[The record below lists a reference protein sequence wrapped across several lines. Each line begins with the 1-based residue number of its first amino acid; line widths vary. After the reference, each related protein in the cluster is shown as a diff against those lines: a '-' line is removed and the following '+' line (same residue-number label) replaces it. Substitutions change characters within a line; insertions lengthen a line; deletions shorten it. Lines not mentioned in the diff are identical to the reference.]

1 MCKWACTVLG
11 ANVTKETTELRFWT
25 WGNDHVPHF
34 LIVTDLWTHYQC
46 LFFLKINSCVIC
58 FQGIGVKKLS
68 WGSTNTR
75 SLTVVVMYKCLFNY
89 YFQYFFLLLFVKS
102 HHYRDHHIPFHGVKV
117 ILYDTTEFL
126 LKGYR
131 LSYFDSWS
139 SLQRKRALQLKSAK
153 TN

>member
-1 MCKWACTVLG
+1 MYRTWG
-11 ANVTKETTELRFWT
+11 YVTKETTELRFWT

-46 LFFLKINSCVIC
+46 LFFLKINSCVVR

-68 WGSTNTR
+68 WGSTNTQ
-75 SLTVVVMYKCLFNY
+75 SLRVVMYKCLFNNTPVL
-89 YFQYFFLLLFVKS
+89 FHLLFVNS

-117 ILYDTTEFL
+117 ILYDTAEFL

-139 SLQRKRALQLKSAK
+139 SLQRKQALQLKSAK

>member
-75 SLTVVVMYKCLFNY
+75 SLIVVVMYKCLFNNTP
-89 YFQYFFLLLFVKS
+89 LLF
-102 HHYRDHHIPFHGVKV
+102 
-117 ILYDTTEFL
+117 
-126 LKGYR
+126 
-131 LSYFDSWS
+131 S
-139 SLQRKRALQLKSAK
+139 SFVCQVTPLQRSSHPFSWGKGDSLRHHWIFTERIQTILLW
-153 TN
+153 